1 MQTTAAMVANRIL
14 ICLTACCLFG
24 GSAAGQSLP
33 SALTTISKFP
43 TAALDAY
50 STSMRFGRD
59 GLIYAW
65 DGQNVWR
72 QSGVNVDSFG
82 ATPFGTVPSNGADAG
97 PINFS
102 QDGQTLLIGNG
113 AGGVDFGGPSDGVFY
128 TMQTTGGAATPVGTV
143 LNHFDAV
150 PAPIAS
156 TAAGAKTKFFVDS
169 GSADFSTSEIDL
181 FDYTTGAVVP
191 IVRNIPGASS
201 SIAFDASNR
210 LYVGVGFGTYAGL
223 IRRFAL
229 PLVDLAA
236 AGATLDWNQGQLFNN
251 AANNSGNGMVF
262 DARGYLFEGGSNGV
276 AVFNVSGASQLYGT
290 GPDTLPSVAYNA
302 TNDQVAVTPYGSAPS
317 IYRAGD
323 FTVPAMPPAIWNVD
337 TAGNW
342 SNCANWNSTAAPNGI
357 DLQALLGGTIT
368 APRTITLDAPVTLGS
383 LTFDSPQK
391 YLVGGSNALT
401 MQASSAIATIDVATG
416 SHEIAAPLILAS
428 DTDITV
434 TNAADTL
441 TLSGGVGGS
450 GMLSKE
456 GSGTLTISAT
466 NTYSGNTAVDG
477 GKLRFSIATGAAVVA
492 NGATITVAAGATLEL
507 AGAASALGTAG
518 GNRAHVVNDGT
529 ASGLLV
535 TGTSQVVGSIDGAG
549 ATTINAG
556 GNLMADHIV
565 QSALEIGGETTDRGV
580 LTIAPSD
587 ADGNPL
593 MLTNSLVPFTQS
605 DGCTDGNG
613 LTSAISGGPS
623 ISTNSRLAAGDS
635 ALATSVPEPSSLW
648 LALIAVAVLFLR
660 RRPGGRN
667 LRLKI

>member
-1 MQTTAAMVANRIL
+1 
-14 ICLTACCLFG
+14 
-24 GSAAGQSLP
+24 
-33 SALTTISKFP
+33 
-43 TAALDAY
+43 
-50 STSMRFGRD
+50 MRFGRD
-59 GLIYAW
+59 GLIYDW
-65 DGQNVWR
+65 DGQHVWR

-113 AGGVDFGGPSDGVFY
+113 AGGVDFGGPSDGIFY
-128 TMQTTGGAATPVGTV
+128 TMQTTGGTAASVGTV

-150 PAPIAS
+150 PTPIAS

-181 FDYTTGAVVP
+181 FDYATGAVVP

-210 LYVGVGFGTYAGL
+210 LYVGVGFGMYAGQ

-251 AANNSGNGMVF
+251 AANNSGNGMIF
-262 DARGYLFEGGSNGV
+262 DARGYLFVGGSNGV
-276 AVFNVSGASQLYGT
+276 AVFNTSGASQLYGT

-302 TNDQVAVTPYGSAPS
+302 TNDQVAITPFASVPS
-317 IYRAGD
+317 IYHAGD

-342 SNCANWNSTAAPNGI
+342 SNGANWNSTAAPNGI
-357 DLQALLGGTIT
+357 DQGALLSGAIT
-368 APRTITLDAPVTLGS
+368 APRTIALLDAPVTLGS
-383 LTFDSPQK
+383 LTIDSPHK
-391 YLVGGSNALT
+391 YLVGGPNALT
-401 MQASSAIATIDVATG
+401 MQVSSAIATIDVATG

-434 TNAADTL
+434 ANAADTL
-441 TLSGGVGGS
+441 TLSGGVAGS

-456 GSGTLTISAT
+456 GSGTLTIAGPNSYA
-466 NTYSGNTAVDG
+466 GNTAVDG
-477 GKLRFSIATGAAVVA
+477 GKLRFQIATGAAAVT
-492 NGATITVAAGATLEL
+492 NGATVTVAAGATLEL
-507 AGAASALGTAG
+507 ASAVSALGAAG
-518 GNRAHVVNDGT
+518 GNRAQIINDSI
-529 ASGLLV
+529 ASGLIV
-535 TGTSQVVGSIDGAG
+535 TGTSQVVGRIDGAG

-556 GNLMADHIV
+556 GSLMADHIV
-565 QSALEIGGETTDRGV
+565 QSALEIGGDTTDRGV
-580 LTIAPSD
+580 LTIARSD

-593 MLTNSLVPFTQS
+593 MLTNALVPFAQS
-605 DGCTDGNG
+605 DASIVWNG
-613 LTSAISGGPS
+613 LISATSGSPS
-623 ISTNSRLAAGDS
+623 ILTDSRLTAGDS
-635 ALATSVPEPSSLW
+635 TLATSVPEPTSLW
-648 LALIAVAVLFLR
+648 LALIAVAALFLR

>member
-1 MQTTAAMVANRIL
+1 MQTTRVTGTDRRL
-14 ICLTACCLFG
+14 IWLAICCLCG
-24 GSAAGQSLP
+24 GSATAQSLP
-33 SALTTISKFP
+33 PPVTTINSFP
-43 TAALDAY
+43 PVAKRPDGTPYGFSTAL
-50 STSMRFGRD
+50 RFGPD

-65 DGQNVWR
+65 DCQNVWR

-82 ATPFGTVPSNGADAG
+82 MSPFGTVRSNGADAG

-113 AGGVDFGGPSDGVFY
+113 AGGTDFGGSDGTFY
-128 TMQTTGGAATPVGTV
+128 TMPATGGAATPVGTV
-143 LNHFDAV
+143 FNHFDAV

-156 TAAGAKTKFFVDS
+156 TAAGAKTKFLVDS
-169 GSADFSTSEIDL
+169 GSSDFSTSEVDL
-181 FDYTTGAVVP
+181 FDCATGAIVP

-210 LYVGVGFGTYAGL
+210 LYVGVGFGTYAGQ

-236 AGATLDWNQGQLFNN
+236 AGASLDWNQGQLINN

-262 DARGYLFEGGSNGV
+262 DARGYLLVGGSNGV
-276 AVFNVSGASQLYGT
+276 AVFNASGASQLYGT

-302 TNDQVAVTPYGSAPS
+302 TNDQVAITPFASVPS
-317 IYRAGD
+317 IYHAGD
-323 FTVPAMPPAIWNVD
+323 FTVSAMPLAIWNAD

-342 SNCANWNSTAAPNGI
+342 SNGANWNSAAAPNGI
-357 DLQALLGGTIT
+357 DQQALLGGTIT

-391 YLVGGSNALT
+391 YLVGGSNALA

-434 TNAADTL
+434 ANAADTL

-456 GSGTLTISAT
+456 GSGTLTIAGPNSYA
-466 NTYSGNTAVDG
+466 GNTAVDG
-477 GKLRFSIATGAAVVA
+477 GKLRFQVTMGSATVA
-492 NGATITVAAGATLEL
+492 NGAIATVAAGATLEL
-507 AGAASALGTAG
+507 AGAVSALGAAG
-518 GNRAHVVNDGT
+518 GNRAHVINDGA
-529 ASGLLV
+529 ASALLV
-535 TGTSQVVGSIDGAG
+535 TGTSQVVGGIDGSGETIISAG
-549 ATTINAG
+549 SDLT
-556 GNLMADHIV
+556 ADHII
-565 QSALEIGGETTDRGV
+565 QSALVIGGNAMSHSV

-587 ADGNPL
+587 ANGQPL
-593 MLTNSLVPFTQS
+593 MLTESQAPDAPFEAAF
-605 DGCTDGNG
+605 GKG
-613 LTSAISGGPS
+613 LNAATIDAAAIRGSAP
-623 ISTNSRLAAGDS
+623 LAGEP
-635 ALATSVPEPSSLW
+635 ALAPTAVPEPGALSLAVIAAMLVAAASS
-648 LALIAVAVLFLR
+648 R
-660 RRPGGRN
+660 RACE
-667 LRLKI
+667 